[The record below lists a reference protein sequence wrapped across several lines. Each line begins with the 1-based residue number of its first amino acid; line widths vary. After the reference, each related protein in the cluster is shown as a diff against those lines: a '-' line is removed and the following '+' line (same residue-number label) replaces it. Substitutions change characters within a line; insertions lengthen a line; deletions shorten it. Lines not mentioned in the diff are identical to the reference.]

1 MDLNKIKLFLKR
13 CGGEVFLIFCGAVL
27 TLFPDSAVALVTK
40 IIAWVLVVSGLV
52 TILGALKGKP
62 DVKAWIIP
70 ALGVL
75 LGGYMLANPLMISNA
90 IGRVMGLFLVIQGAG
105 DLSKGRSRILPGI
118 TLAAGVIL
126 FLIPR
131 ALVNTLLGIAGLV
144 LIVIGAINLIDKL
157 CRRRY
162 LDEGSD
168 PNIIDADV

>member
-1 MDLNKIKLFLKR
+1 MDLNKIKTFLKR
-13 CGGEVFLIFCGAVL
+13 CAGELFLIFCGAML
-27 TLFPDSAVALVTK
+27 ALFPDSAVALVTK

-62 DVKAWIIP
+62 DVKTWIIP

-75 LGGYMLANPLMISNA
+75 LGGYMLTNPLMLSNA
-90 IGRVMGLFLVIQGAG
+90 LGRVMGLFLVIQGAG
-105 DLSKGRSRILPGI
+105 NLRKDRSRILPGI

-131 ALVNTLLGIAGLV
+131 TLVNTLLGIAGLV
-144 LIVIGAINLIDKL
+144 LIVIGAMNLIDKL
-157 CRRRY
+157 RHRRY